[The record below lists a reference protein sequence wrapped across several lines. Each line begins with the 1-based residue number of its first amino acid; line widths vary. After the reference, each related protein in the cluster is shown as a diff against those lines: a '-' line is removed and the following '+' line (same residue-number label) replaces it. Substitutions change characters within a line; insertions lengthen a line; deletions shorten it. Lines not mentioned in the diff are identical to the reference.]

1 MLKYNTNQFVIFT
14 GSPMPLTSAAIF
26 QSEDELDQLEL
37 EPIIEPPPAS
47 EKPRLFKRQVTDE
60 LPAVPKKVAQE
71 QVDNSES
78 EMFKCILTSILES
91 EAIYL
96 EALSVMLQYMKA
108 MKVTLSTNQ
117 PFIPIEDF
125 EVIFYKVP
133 DLHELHLTFYES
145 LKKLV
150 EIKSGRDHNQV
161 GHCFKMLASRN
172 KIYVAYLNNY
182 QNALEALHR

>member
-1 MLKYNTNQFVIFT
+1 
-14 GSPMPLTSAAIF
+14 MPLTSAAIF

-37 EPIIEPPPAS
+37 EPIKPEP

-60 LPAVPKKVAQE
+60 LPAVPQKVAQE
-71 QVDNSES
+71 PAENSES

-150 EIKSGRDHNQV
+150 EINGRDHNQV

-182 QNALEALHR
+182 QKALEALHRYNLTYFHVISVLLVIFHIDL